1 MCTQNIWL
9 IFEYPAHFSTRILHN
24 LWLESLYKFW
34 PKAVTHFASDHADR
48 SHEGS
53 YIYGRLIVLWFL
65 SNPGLSRYSWNPIV
79 ASVNSVMASTSS
91 ISNPTLCWTYNL
103 FKYQSSSF
111 CFSLIR
117 GIVGITSAEAARG
130 IVLDIY
136 SSQTVALCG
145 DMGVGI
151 RGSIVGVATV
161 EWSGGI
167 VGTTMVPFKKPLA
180 SSRHVTWRIKGTKIL
195 DILPGYPANMY
206 RFYGTFFVWRCTEL
220 FRIRR
225 KVTMP
230 RVAEYLVGI
239 CSFEYP

>member
-103 FKYQSSSF
+103 FKYQSSSY

-117 GIVGITSAEAARG
+117 GIAGIISTEA
-130 IVLDIY
+130 
-136 SSQTVALCG
+136 
-145 DMGVGI
+145 
-151 RGSIVGVATV
+151 
-161 EWSGGI
+161 
-167 VGTTMVPFKKPLA
+167 
-180 SSRHVTWRIKGTKIL
+180 VTWRIKGTKIL